1 MICVICAYLLHLTYS
16 LFIFSFFSLITFTSA
31 GGELFFHLGREGKFD
46 EDRSRFYTAQIVLA
60 LEHLHMMNVIYRDLK
75 PENVLLDHN
84 GNIRLTDFGL
94 SKENVDAVDRGA
106 HSFCGTPEYLAPE
119 VLSRSGHGRAVDW
132 WSLGALL
139 FEMLT
144 GLPPFYSRDRNVLFE
159 KIQKGDL
166 EYPAFL
172 SANAKDILRRLLV
185 RDPLARLG
193 SGPGDAAELKSHP
206 FFGHIDWKAVL
217 EGRVEVPWVPVVRNS
232 ADTSQFDTEFTTMDV
247 HSPSSVA
254 AANLL
259 AASNGGGGGVGHN
272 GGVHLTH
279 QQQEALAAQQQ
290 QQMWAQ
296 QQQHEA
302 QLKQH
307 HEQGIALTSSS
318 SAAILGSGGGV
329 ALSTH
334 HSMMDSS
341 VSTQKQQQFEGFT
354 YIAPHQIGKAK
365 GMLSSITSSSSSG
378 SSVSIGG
385 IVTTTSTN
393 PALSYAQLPQPP
405 PLAWGAQA
413 GNYSNQHQTNLTM
426 STSHLGQHGHGLD
439 SSVRASMDVDAPV
452 LGVNRKAVTGIQD
465 EEEEDDVMR

>member
-1 MICVICAYLLHLTYS
+1 VSSLLTHFFYS
-16 LFIFSFFSLITFTSA
+16 FLYSA

-94 SKENVDAVDRGA
+94 SKENVDAVDKGA

-166 EYPAFL
+166 EYPGYL
-172 SANAKDILRRLLV
+172 STNAKDVLRKLLV

-193 SGPGDAAELKSHP
+193 SGPGDAAELKAHP
-206 FFGHIDWKAVL
+206 FFGPIDWKAVL

-254 AANLL
+254 ASNLL
-259 AASNGGGGGVGHN
+259 AAGGGGASAG
-272 GGVHLTH
+272 HLTP
-279 QQQEALAAQQQ
+279 QQQEALVAQQQ
-290 QQMWAQ
+290 QQIWAQ
-296 QQQHEA
+296 QQAA
-302 QLKQH
+302 QMKLQ
-307 HEQGIALTSSS
+307 QQQQSQGAGSSSSTIVGSGVVGGGGGGGGGGIALASHPMIDSSS
-318 SAAILGSGGGV
+318 SIPR
-329 ALSTH
+329 
-334 HSMMDSS
+334 
-341 VSTQKQQQFEGFT
+341 QQPFEGFT

-365 GMLSSITSSSSSG
+365 GMATTCVVAGDRLASG
-378 SSVSIGG
+378 NV
-385 IVTTTSTN
+385 N
-393 PALSYAQLPQPP
+393 PQLTQSNPP
-405 PLAWGAQA
+405 PLAWGQQTKQQAQ
-413 GNYSNQHQTNLTM
+413 GGGDGGM
-426 STSHLGQHGHGLD
+426 
-439 SSVRASMDVDAPV
+439 RMSMDVESSTGVREDEAGDA
-452 LGVNRKAVTGIQD
+452 
-465 EEEEDDVMR
+465 EMR